1 MMQDFIDKNHNPYE
15 KTMKAEDDRPKLSND
30 QIEILKELR
39 FENLEINLVQNRI
52 MGALAGSDFET
63 PQPKTRPMTHF
74 EILKL
79 VDSGIYFRCKRTGN
93 VYADWG
99 TNLVIDEW
107 ECCLRSDFQKAET
120 LEDVVWKK
128 LEVEI

>member
-1 MMQDFIDKNHNPYE
+1 MR
-15 KTMKAEDDRPKLSND
+15 AEDNRSRLSNE

-39 FENLEINLVQNRI
+39 FENLEINLVQDRI
-52 MGALAGSDFET
+52 MGALAGTDFET

-79 VDSGIYFRCKRTGN
+79 DAVFKSTRNSNVGN
-93 VYADWG
+93 TWNSAYDN
-99 TNLVIDEW
+99 TE
-107 ECCLRSDFQKAET
+107 EFTYCLRSDFEKAET

-128 LEVEI
+128 LEVEA